1 MESNADRTKCTRN
14 RFHGNDAR
22 WWNLP
27 KRPGVKAEGLVDF
40 FSQTGGMWHSIL
52 CLFVTELLRL
62 PFACYSFQL
71 FAGDS
76 FFFYY
81 YYYFAVVVLLKMF
94 RSISGVDINALL
106 SECEIP
112 LAVRLFPTSLF
123 FLVVKGLLR
132 LSSWY
137 PEKDILFRRS
147 NQNMYIKF
155 QNKMI

>member
-1 MESNADRTKCTRN
+1 MTLSGGISQR
-14 RFHGNDAR
+14 
-22 WWNLP
+22 
-27 KRPGVKAEGLVDF
+27 GLVSKQKAWQISSHKREECGIPFYAFLLLNF
-40 FSQTGGMWHSIL
+40 FGYLLLAIAFSYLQEIL
-52 CLFVTELLRL
+52 FFLLLLLLFCSCCTIENVSL
-62 PFACYSFQL
+62 
-71 FAGDS
+71 
-76 FFFYY
+76 
-81 YYYFAVVVLLKMF
+81 
-94 RSISGVDINALL
+94 DIRCRLL

>member
-1 MESNADRTKCTRN
+1 MTLGGGISQR
-14 RFHGNDAR
+14 
-22 WWNLP
+22 
-27 KRPGVKAEGLVDF
+27 GLVSKQKAWQISSHKREECGIPFYAFLLLNF
-40 FSQTGGMWHSIL
+40 FGYLLLAIAFSYLQEIL
-52 CLFVTELLRL
+52 
-62 PFACYSFQL
+62 
-71 FAGDS
+71 
-76 FFFYY
+76 FFYYY
-81 YYYFAVVVLLKMF
+81 YYYFAVVVLLKMS